1 MSFSEWSGKKKAVVI
16 GVPVVLVM
24 AAFGS
29 AVDSDDPAP
38 ETETSATAT
47 STEEETTTEKTK
59 EKKEPVTNDE
69 KIKDMRASTAFTLCE
84 FKARDYLVSPSSADF
99 ESITKSRVEQDVN
112 QERWLVRTTVD
123 SENAFGAKL
132 RSDVMC
138 EVTPIDRDNGHVEA
152 IVNQR

>member
-38 ETETSATAT
+38 ETETSTTAT
-47 STEEETTTEKTK
+47 TEEETTTEKTK
-59 EKKEPVTNDE
+59 EKKEPVTNDK

-138 EVTPIDRDNGHVEA
+138 EVTPVDRDNGHVEVL
-152 IVNQR
+152 INQR

>member
-38 ETETSATAT
+38 ETETSTTTT

-59 EKKEPVTNDE
+59 EKKEPVTNED

-138 EVTPIDRDNGHVEA
+138 EVTPVDRDNGHVEVL
-152 IVNQR
+152 INQR

>member
-47 STEEETTTEKTK
+47 TEEETTTEKTK
-59 EKKEPVTNDE
+59 EKKEPVTNDK
-69 KIKDMRASTAFTLCE
+69 KIKDMDDVAAFTMCE
-84 FKARDYLVSPSSADF
+84 KKARDYLVSPSSADF

-138 EVTPIDRDNGHVEA
+138 EVTPHDRFSAEVEV

>member
-38 ETETSATAT
+38 ETETSTTA
-47 STEEETTTEKTK
+47 TTTEKTK
-59 EKKEPVTNDE
+59 EKKEPVTNDK
-69 KIKDMRASTAFTLCE
+69 KIKDMDDVAAFTMCE
-84 FKARDYLVSPSSADF
+84 KKARDYLVSPSSADF

-138 EVTPIDRDNGHVEA
+138 EVTPHDRFSAEVEV

>member
-47 STEEETTTEKTK
+47 TEEETTTEKTK

-138 EVTPIDRDNGHVEA
+138 EVTPIDRDNGHVEV